1 MRSGVVEMRC
11 NLPGLGRTT
20 GRLSAFTVLVILLVT
35 WSGSP
40 AQATLTITAPAT
52 ANLGSHA
59 IGDDPLSVQLAT
71 TTVTSTAL
79 VGAWTATVT
88 STNCTTGTGASDET
102 IPRASLI
109 YWSGPATATTG
120 LPSLVSPGQPTATSA
135 VTLAA
140 SRTAFSATTMD
151 LDTSTV
157 SWEPTLT
164 VAVPTNVIVGTY
176 TCTVTHSVA

>member
-1 MRSGVVEMRC
+1 MRSS
-11 NLPGLGRTT
+11 LPPSRRTT
-20 GRLSAFTVLVILLVT
+20 GRFSALTALVILLVA

-40 AQATLTITAPAT
+40 ARAALSITAPAT

-59 IGDDPLSVQLAT
+59 FGGGTLSVQLAT
-71 TTVTSTAL
+71 TTVTSTDL
-79 VGAWTATVT
+79 IGAWTATVT
-88 STNCTTGTGASDET
+88 STNCTTGAGASYQT
-102 IPRASLI
+102 IPRASLT

-120 LPSLVSPGQPTATSA
+120 LPSLVSPGQPTAASA

-157 SWEPTLT
+157 SWEPTLS
-164 VAVPTNVIVGTY
+164 VAIPTNVIVGTY
-176 TCTVTHSVA
+176 TCTITHSVA